1 MIGGVAGSWGRMN
14 TRETSP
20 TLRLAAFDLDGT
32 LLGPDSTISRENRAA
47 LTRLAEAGIEVVL
60 ASGRHYHSVASYAAQ
75 LPEVKWIVSSQGAE
89 VGTTDRSHVLGR
101 TFLREAEVRALMEAE
116 NGRGF
121 TPVYYSGDDVFTSTL
136 PNKDLA
142 GYTALS
148 GHSPVFAD
156 RGEIGQMELQKILW
170 LGERE
175 RIAELRT
182 DERVAALG
190 VQSLQ
195 TQPDIFEFMP
205 HQTTKAHALQILTD
219 HLGLKAENAVVFG
232 DGENDISMFQWAGH
246 SYAMPHG
253 WEHALAAAKRI
264 APEGPPETVI
274 ARAVEEML
282 K

>member
-1 MIGGVAGSWGRMN
+1 MN

-20 TLRLAAFDLDGT
+20 NLRLAAFDLDGT

-47 LTRLAEAGIEVVL
+47 LARLADAGFEIVL

-101 TFLREAEVRALMEAE
+101 TFLREAEVKALMDAE

-121 TPVYYSGDDVFTSTL
+121 TPVYYTGDDVFTATRQ
-136 PNKDLA
+136 NDALA
-142 GYTALS
+142 GYIALS
-148 GHSPVFAD
+148 GYSPVLAD
-156 RGEIGQMELQKILW
+156 RAEIGRMELQKILW

-175 RIAELRT
+175 RIADLRT
-182 DERVAALG
+182 DESVAALG

-205 HQTTKAHALQILTD
+205 IETTKAHALQKLTD
-219 HLGLKAENAVVFG
+219 HLGLTPENVVVFG
-232 DGENDISMFQWAGH
+232 DGENDISMFRWAGH

-253 WEHALAAAKRI
+253 WAHALAAAKRI
-264 APEGPPETVI
+264 APEGPPETSV
-274 ARAVEEML
+274 AKAVEEML
-282 K
+282 A